1 VGGQAVAQNFDAK
14 GDNKFPPCLKF
25 DNLLSLKVCPRSRF
39 TLGVD
44 FDGLCHDTVNSSLT
58 CVFSSCQLFMCSIND
73 YVSLRFFHEALYP

>member
-1 VGGQAVAQNFDAK
+1 VGGQAVAKNFDAK

-44 FDGLCHDTVNSSLT
+44 FDGLCHDTV
-58 CVFSSCQLFMCSIND
+58 
-73 YVSLRFFHEALYP
+73 